1 MMTMP
6 EFVVNITATYQ
17 AEEEVTI
24 KLPADNQEDAEE
36 LAVELAKADKLLD
49 SFIDPD
55 LSTSGGF
62 HIYNESGY
70 GIDYEAR
77 VVEEIN
83 ET

>member
-1 MMTMP
+1 M
-6 EFVVNITATYQ
+6 
-17 AEEEVTI
+17 
-24 KLPADNQEDAEE
+24 
-36 LAVELAKADKLLD
+36 ELAKADKLLD
-49 SFIDPD
+49 SIIDPD